1 MNVFHRYLC
10 ASTGWR
16 RRVSATVLPWVL
28 DGVDLGSEVLEIGS
42 GYGAATDGLRACVG
56 HLTCAEIDGA
66 LATRLAGHMAGQNV
80 TVLCEDATR
89 MSLPDGACD
98 GAVSMTML
106 HHVPSCSKSPGFG
119 FLTGLACWN
128 ALRLAT
134 SSQVPLR
141 WIRATPLG
149 VVTPCEQPAPA
160 SSAYMAPS
168 MNAMSA
174 TPLVRLPD
182 CMLVWLEGSVSVTV
196 LRWPCL
202 SMREIRPPVSLPV

>member
-16 RRVSATVLPWVL
+16 RRVSATILPWVL

-42 GYGAATDGLRACVG
+42 GYGAAPDGLRACVG

-106 HHVPSCSKSPGFG
+106 HHVPSAAMQDRLLAEVALVLRPGGIFVG
-119 FLTGLACWN
+119 FDAVARPLFRLLHVFDTMVVIDPGTFPQ
-128 ALRLAT
+128 RLA
-134 SSQVPLR
+134 
-141 WIRATPLG
+141 RAGFTDI
-149 VVTPCEQPAPA
+149 AID
-160 SSAYMAPS
+160 
-168 MNAMSA
+168 
-174 TPLVRLPD
+174 VRARGFRFRARRGHGHGRSPHRGT
-182 CMLVWLEGSVSVTV
+182 EPT
-196 LRWPCL
+196 
-202 SMREIRPPVSLPV
+202 